1 MATVLLR
8 KSWVYKVLSDSW
20 IPDFIWNK
28 FLPIS
33 PSESNLDLPKQE
45 VLVPVTK
52 RSVSPKPLE
61 TAGGWVWNPVRV
73 SRTTL
78 GSLSA
83 EVHRSVTSLCVD
95 KNAGEGNYSQRVIES
110 NGGGPLFFFTII
122 LVLIYIHYRNP
133 RFQYDISVQV
143 YSELRSYL
151 PWHHSLVHHSL
162 SYFFSLF
169 YFDAGGGACVHV
181 CMCACVNLQ
190 SAYERKHLI
199 FIFLSIV
206 SHDTISH
213 SIHLP
218 AKASI
223 LFSFMT

>member
-1 MATVLLR
+1 MPWSAFLPTWHYPYPPSWGRARYMATVLLR

-110 NGGGPLFFFTII
+110 NGGAFVFFYYNFGFD
-122 LVLIYIHYRNP
+122 IY
-133 RFQYDISVQV
+133 
-143 YSELRSYL
+143 
-151 PWHHSLVHHSL
+151 SLQKS
-162 SYFFSLF
+162 
-169 YFDAGGGACVHV
+169 
-181 CMCACVNLQ
+181 
-190 SAYERKHLI
+190 
-199 FIFLSIV
+199 
-206 SHDTISH
+206 
-213 SIHLP
+213 
-218 AKASI
+218 
-223 LFSFMT
+223 